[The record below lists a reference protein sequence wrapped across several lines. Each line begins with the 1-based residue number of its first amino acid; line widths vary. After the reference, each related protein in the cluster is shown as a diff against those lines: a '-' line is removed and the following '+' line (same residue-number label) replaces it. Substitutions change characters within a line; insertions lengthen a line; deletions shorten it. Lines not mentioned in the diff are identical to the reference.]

1 MLLDF
6 QTMGLLVA
14 ATVVTALS
22 VFTLVH
28 TNIR

>member
-6 QTMGLLVA
+6 QTAGLLVA
-14 ATVVTALS
+14 AFAVTALC